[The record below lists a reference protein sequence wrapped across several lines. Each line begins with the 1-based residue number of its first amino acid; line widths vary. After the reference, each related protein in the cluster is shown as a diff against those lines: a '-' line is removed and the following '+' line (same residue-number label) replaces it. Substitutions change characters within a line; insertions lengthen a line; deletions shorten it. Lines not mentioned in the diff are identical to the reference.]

1 MQQSWHM
8 PTCSLVAYKRLEQSK
23 AFPILIFL
31 CFLLLQVNYYFFHST
46 IQNASH
52 HPIKKNAS
60 HHTVVGDREVQLS
73 KVQKQQKTIA
83 HTIIRSPEILLI
95 DKATSALDTNYERM
109 F

>member
-1 MQQSWHM
+1 MFISGLQKVG
-8 PTCSLVAYKRLEQSK
+8 TEQS
-23 AFPILIFL
+23 ISNINFL
-31 CFLLLQVNYYFFHST
+31 MFFTVTSKLLFFSFY
-46 IQNASH
+46 NSKRYSSSH
-52 HPIKKNAS
+52 QKKKKNAS

-95 DKATSALDTNYERM
+95 DKATSTLDTNYERM

>member
-31 CFLLLQVNYYFFHST
+31 CFLLLQVNYYFFILQFKTLVIIPSKK
-46 IQNASH
+46 
-52 HPIKKNAS
+52 KKNAS

-73 KVQKQQKTIA
+73 KSA
-83 HTIIRSPEILLI
+83 E
-95 DKATSALDTNYERM
+95 ATKDHCTYNNKKPRDITNR
-109 F
+109 

>member
-1 MQQSWHM
+1 MFISGLQKVG
-8 PTCSLVAYKRLEQSK
+8 TEQS
-23 AFPILIFL
+23 ISNINFL
-31 CFLLLQVNYYFFHST
+31 MFFTVTSKLLFFHST

-52 HPIKKNAS
+52 HPIKKKKKNAS

-73 KVQKQQKTIA
+73 KVQKQHKTIA

-95 DKATSALDTNYERM
+95 DKATSALGTNYERM